1 MIDDGGRIKETS
13 IESMART
20 LYSLTYSYPS
30 YNPHLSEGPR
40 INIMFTNFSRFH
52 DIPDD
57 IMIPGLESI
66 NKYEKIDKFSEL
78 IQKFKKEIVN
88 KIHKSLQNCQT
99 HKVLEQKMEVI
110 LPADHFYAFKIF

>member
-20 LYSLTYSYPS
+20 MHSLTYSYPNF
-30 YNPHLSEGPR
+30 NPRTSEGPR
-40 INIMFTNFSRFH
+40 LNIVFTNFSRYH

-66 NKYEKIDKFSEL
+66 NKYEKVDKFSEL
-78 IQKFKKEIVN
+78 INKFKKEIVN
-88 KIHKSLQNCQT
+88 KLHRSLENVQT
-99 HKVLEQKMEVI
+99 IKVLEHKMELI
-110 LPADHFYAFKIF
+110 LPSDHFYAFKIF